1 MKDTNKTKVRLISE
15 LEELRQRVDELEESA
30 VSDEQAKEAL
40 QALQIQYRT
49 TLDSLGDPIHVVDT
63 NLRIILFNRAFEQ
76 WNNELGLQSD
86 VIGKNIFE
94 VFRFLPESVREE
106 YHRVFESGRILVTEE
121 STQVGSREI
130 ITQTR
135 KIPIYVNG
143 RVSRIATVIRDITEN
158 LRAEEK
164 LRESEARFRETLD
177 LLPTVV
183 VEFDTKGVATYVNKC
198 AYEMLG
204 YNPADMDLK
213 KGFRITQL
221 LSPEEQE
228 KHADRLSI
236 LVEGGKVPPV
246 EYRLLRKDGSIMH
259 ALVTSSPIHEDGKL
273 VGIRSTATDITKRK
287 LAEDALKES
296 EEKYRLVVENANE
309 GIIVTQDG
317 KLMYANPI
325 TSDYTGYTVDEL
337 TSRPFVDF
345 VHPDDRKMVMGHHLS
360 RLKGEKAPETYLFRV
375 INKNGEIKWIE
386 INGVMVSWEDRPATL
401 NFLRDI
407 TERKRIEEELYRS
420 EKRYELA
427 SRAGRVGVWDWNLET
442 DEIYVDPNLKTMLG
456 YEDHEIQN
464 HLDDWGKHVHPD
476 DAEQVMIEAMAHID
490 GVKRQYEATHRM
502 LHKDGSARWFL
513 ARGTAI
519 RDANGKPYR
528 VVGTDTDITERKR
541 MEEELCKSEAK
552 LKAQAT
558 DLKEV
563 NAALKVLLKRREE
576 DKIELAESVQ
586 ANVKELVFPY
596 LGKLKKTQ
604 LNPRQVTLIRI
615 VEAHLKDIVSSF
627 TTKLSSRF
635 LKLTPTEIKL
645 ANLIKDGRS
654 TKEAAELLGLSENTI
669 QVHRHHIRSKLG
681 LKHKRINL
689 RSYLRSLD

>member
-345 VHPDDRKMVMGHHLS
+345 VHPDDREMVMGHHLS